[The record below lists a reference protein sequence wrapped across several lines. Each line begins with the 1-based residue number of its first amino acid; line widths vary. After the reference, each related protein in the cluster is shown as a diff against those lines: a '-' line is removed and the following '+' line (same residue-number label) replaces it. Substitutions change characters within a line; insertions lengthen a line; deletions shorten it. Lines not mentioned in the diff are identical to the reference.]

1 MNFNKIEYTPLWT
14 RIQYYNMKT
23 MFLLIL
29 KFFIDLVIDL
39 LQLVIEVTPENQKTS
54 IFCSK

>member
-1 MNFNKIEYTPLWT
+1 
-14 RIQYYNMKT
+14 MKT